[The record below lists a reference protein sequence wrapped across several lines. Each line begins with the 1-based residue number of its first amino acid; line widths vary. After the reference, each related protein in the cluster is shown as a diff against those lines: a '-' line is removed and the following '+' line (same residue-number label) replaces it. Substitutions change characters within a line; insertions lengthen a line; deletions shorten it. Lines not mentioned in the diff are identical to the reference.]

1 MRTFWVPEA
10 APMASRRVAARRN
23 PMRRLLMSIS
33 FIVDGGRLM
42 GVKVRFVLAKK
53 GEIEECEQAL
63 GVYYFGLLKIHS

>member
-1 MRTFWVPEA
+1 
-10 APMASRRVAARRN
+10 
-23 PMRRLLMSIS
+23 MSIS